1 MIDIRVA
8 GALALVLAVA
18 AGGSLAQ
25 PKMQGVLRPLAAVR
39 FAQDADVA
47 CLASALES
55 GDAATGP
62 STWIL
67 KAPTGCVVPWH
78 SHTAREELIVVTG
91 QVFAEMSDHAPI
103 LLGAAGYAMM
113 GGRMAHQFTC
123 RGPGECLMFI
133 TFDGPYD
140 IKWGR

>member
-1 MIDIRVA
+1 MIDIRAA
-8 GALALVLAVA
+8 GALALVLSVA
-18 AGGSLAQ
+18 AGSSLAQ
-25 PKMQGVLRPLAAVR
+25 PKMQGVLRPLTAVP

-78 SHTAREELIVVTG
+78 SHTAREELIIVGG
-91 QVFAEMSDHAPI
+91 QVFAEMGDHAPT
-103 LLGAAGYAMM
+103 LLGPAGYAMM